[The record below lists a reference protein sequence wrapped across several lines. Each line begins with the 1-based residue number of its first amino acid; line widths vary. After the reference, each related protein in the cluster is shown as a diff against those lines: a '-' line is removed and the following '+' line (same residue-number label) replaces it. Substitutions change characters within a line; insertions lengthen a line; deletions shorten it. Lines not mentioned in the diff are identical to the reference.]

1 MECDQLRSLC
11 ALNMYQTNVT
21 DTFLID
27 DLFVYLLEALRHH
40 QEQTRPIEGTTLAIE
55 KLQAMTAKTTA
66 ERVAAMR
73 AARDAAGLKRLEL
86 YAHTGD
92 WPAIKALAEKLQARR
107 QRSDKREP
115 ANGLVT
121 WRQQHEQD

>member
-1 MECDQLRSLC
+1 
-11 ALNMYQTNVT
+11 MYQTNVT